1 MEKILIIGGDSRL
14 GKIFYNN
21 YKKKYKIYRTSRK
34 KKFNYFL
41 DLKKVKNFQNKI
53 KFDYVLFIAGIV
65 DYQECE
71 KNFYEAKKV
80 NCINIPF
87 LAKKFLKQGSHVI
100 FISTNTVFK
109 SKKKK
114 PKEIDKTN
122 PSFNYSKLKDMTE
135 KKLLILKKN
144 FPKISILRLT
154 KNIDKNTK
162 PFDNWIKIL
171 KKTGKINAFQDL
183 YFAPILF
190 EDSAKIIHHTI
201 SKNLYGIF
209 HLSGK
214 KDMNYCQFAKLLLK
228 KFNRSNKYLRCVTS
242 KSMNVNLVYN
252 HQITSLDM
260 KYTTRK
266 TTMKPIHVSKIINY
280 LSKSYN

>member
-1 MEKILIIGGDSRL
+1 MKKILLIGGDSRL

-21 YKKKYKIYRTSRK
+21 YNKLYKIYRTSRK
-34 KKFNYFL
+34 KKIDYYL
-41 DLKKVKNFQNKI
+41 DLKKVKNFENTT

-71 KNFYEAKKV
+71 KNFDEAKKI
-80 NCINIPF
+80 NLNNIPF
-87 LAKKFLKQGSHVI
+87 LAKKFLNQGSHVI

-114 PKEIDKTN
+114 PREKDKTN

-135 KKLLILKKN
+135 KKLLIFKKN

-162 PFDNWIKIL
+162 PFDDWIKIL
-171 KKTGKINAFQDL
+171 KNSGKINCFKDL

-190 EDSAKIIHHTI
+190 EDSAKIIHKI
-201 SKNLYGIF
+201 VSKNLYGIF

-214 KDMNYCQFAKLLLK
+214 KDLNYCQFAKLLLK
-228 KFNRSNKYLRCVTS
+228 KLKMSNKYLKCVTS
-242 KSMNVNLVYN
+242 KTMNVNLVYN
-252 HQITSLDM
+252 HHITSLDM

-266 TTMKPIHVSKIINY
+266 TSIKSIHVSKIINY
-280 LSKSYN
+280 LCKSFN